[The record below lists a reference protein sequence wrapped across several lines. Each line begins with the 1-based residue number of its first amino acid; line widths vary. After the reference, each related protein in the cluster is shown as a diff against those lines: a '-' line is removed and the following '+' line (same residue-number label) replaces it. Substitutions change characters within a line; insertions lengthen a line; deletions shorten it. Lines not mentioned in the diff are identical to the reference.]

1 MQLVIPLQG
10 GYCLLV
16 DLNDAVTSA
25 IVVRLADDHATGA
38 WQGSVITKPSTLKG
52 ISDQEHREKVKV
64 ALQAAAAHADVPTLP
79 DDYILGVSHTSD
91 GVSNDDEEM
100 CTISISRRQV

>member
-38 WQGSVITKPSTLKG
+38 WQGSVVTKPSTLKG

-79 DDYILGVSHTSD
+79 DDYILGVSHPSD
-91 GVSNDDEEM
+91 GMSDDDEET